1 MKRIIAVV
9 SVVKPDAQTEHYRYD
24 IAGQTGEVE
33 GKQTNEAPIKVL
45 LTLHPDIEEVI
56 AIVTD
61 AAAQEREHLGGLSS
75 YGYLE
80 QHIRAEFPW
89 VSFFPI
95 PSGDTLDF
103 NGTLLP
109 EILGRVDSNN
119 VIYLETTGGFRD
131 TVTDLMQL
139 SQVLTYQ
146 GTRVE
151 RAVYSNFHARPKQV
165 EDVPHSYRSFD
176 LISGLNEFQRYGSVE
191 SLKRYFSPFE
201 EQPREV
207 RELISSMENVFDAI
221 SMCRI
226 DALDRYARRFRM
238 RLQAIQEPESPAGQD
253 PLLRMMLPIF
263 QEKFHTLESTYYHLE
278 WCLNN
283 RLFQQAL
290 TIYTDCVPKYLMKK
304 GYLTVT
310 MNADNYLNWTDDE
323 VDNSRGAINSI
334 TDSEYRKR
342 PEYCQL
348 NFLLWLSRRNG
359 TRTNGDPMGVTID
372 TFSTVLRSTP
382 YRLHPALKLD
392 EVQNVLRDF
401 LFAQT
406 LRNMVNHASGGA
418 PIKQGRKR
426 YLESW
431 SYPTSVR
438 SLEEV
443 RDALTAALGHLKTL
457 AERTGQEV

>member
-9 SVVKPDAQTEHYRYD
+9 SAVGEKAQSAAYHYH
-24 IAGQTGEVE
+24 IGTHEGEVT
-33 GKQTNEAPIKVL
+33 GLQTNEAPIKVL
-45 LTLHPDIEEVI
+45 MHLHPDIEEVI
-56 AIVTD
+56 AIVTTGAD
-61 AAAQEREHLGGLSS
+61 KPLPHLDGKSS
-75 YGYLE
+75 YAYLVE
-80 QHIRAEFPW
+80 QINAEYPEL
-89 VSFFPI
+89 SFFKI
-95 PSGDTLDF
+95 ESEDRMDFSGA
-103 NGTLLP
+103 LLP
-109 EILGRVDSNN
+109 EILRRVDSDD

-151 RAVYSNFHARPKQV
+151 WAVYSNFHAKQV
-165 EDVPHSYRSFD
+165 EDVTHSYRSFD

-191 SLKRYFSPFE
+191 SLKTYFHPLE
-201 EQPREV
+201 EQPQ
-207 RELISSMENVFDAI
+207 ELRDLLTAMENVFNAI

-226 DALDRYARRFRM
+226 DALERYTRVFQM
-238 RLQAIQEPESPAGQD
+238 RLQTIQKPQSLSRQD
-253 PLLRMMLPIF
+253 PLLRLMLPLF

-283 RLFQQAL
+283 RLYQQAL

-304 GYLTVT
+304 GYLVV
-310 MNADNYLNWTDDE
+310 DKQGDDFLDWTDEE
-323 VDNSRGAINSI
+323 VYNSHKAINTI
-334 TDSEYRKR
+334 TDSEYKKR

-359 TRTNGDPMGVTID
+359 TRTNGDPMGVSID
-372 TFSTVLRSTP
+372 TLGAVLRNTP

-392 EVQNVLRDF
+392 EVQSVLRDF
-401 LFAQT
+401 LCAQN
-406 LRNMVNHASGGA
+406 LRNAVNHAGGGDPA
-418 PIKQGRKR
+418 TTGRER
-426 YLESW
+426 YLEKW
-431 SYPTSVR
+431 GYPTSVR

-457 AERTGQEV
+457 AERSGQPV